1 MSSVSEVMLERYGK
15 KKDRRVS
22 KKWVIGLA
30 SVLLVSFI
38 AWAIWVIA
46 DGADQIRSQD
56 LGYEILSETEATVT
70 FSVESPAGAAVCGV
84 QVLNQAF
91 AVVGYRE
98 VEIPASGE
106 YETRLNTT
114 SLGVT
119 GLVDECWLK

>member
-15 KKDRRVS
+15 KNDRRPS

-30 SVLLVSFI
+30 SVLFVSFI

-56 LGYEILSETEATVT
+56 LSYEILSETEATVT
-70 FSVESPAGAAVCGV
+70 FSVESPAGAAVCSV

-91 AVVGYRE
+91 SVVGYRE

-106 YETRLNTT
+106 YQTRINTT

>member
-30 SVLLVSFI
+30 SVLFVSFI
-38 AWAIWVIA
+38 AWAVWVIA

-56 LGYEILSETEATVT
+56 LSYEIISETEATVT
-70 FSVESPAGAAVCGV
+70 FSVESPAGAAVCGI

-91 AVVGYRE
+91 SVVGYRE

-106 YETRLNTT
+106 YQTRLNTT